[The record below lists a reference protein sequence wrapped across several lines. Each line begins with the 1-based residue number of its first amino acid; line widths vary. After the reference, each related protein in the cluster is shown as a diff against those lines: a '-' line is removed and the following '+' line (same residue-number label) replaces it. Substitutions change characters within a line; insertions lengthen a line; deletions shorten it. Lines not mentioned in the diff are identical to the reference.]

1 MSREGMSED
10 VAYVHSTESGCKQ
23 WFENL
28 WYRFKI
34 VAIIR
39 TNTTFPDT
47 FLGALASD
55 HFLQTFLK
63 LVTILVF

>member
-28 WYRFKI
+28 WYRFEI
-34 VAIIR
+34 VAISR
-39 TNTTFPDT
+39 TNITLPDT
-47 FLGALASD
+47 KGALASD
-55 HFLQTFLK
+55 HLLQTFLK